1 MPFFYSQYLKDS
13 KKPPKGSE
21 KKNAASRLIWHSN
34 TGATGRKS
42 GSNFKPL
49 KYKSDGPKCV
59 HFSTIEVQHFHF
71 DWSLADSV
79 FYTRKELTAMGEK
92 RFDDATILRQ
102 QRNLDQ
108 KMGDSVDDLDMTK
121 KTRPKDINSLL
132 NIALDDEDA
141 DETVSIRGIE
151 HFVYPELQQEMIRK
165 KKEQQAEVLD
175 FVRSKR
181 PDPQGWR
188 LARHSR
194 TYSQWARDVALQKGM
209 KYRMNLSSVSVEDRE
224 RLQSAASLQALTS
237 SASFSA
243 ASFSEHDRS

>member
-1 MPFFYSQYLKDS
+1 
-13 KKPPKGSE
+13 
-21 KKNAASRLIWHSN
+21 
-34 TGATGRKS
+34 
-42 GSNFKPL
+42 
-49 KYKSDGPKCV
+49 
-59 HFSTIEVQHFHF
+59 
-71 DWSLADSV
+71 
-79 FYTRKELTAMGEK
+79 MGEK